1 MERNTAQTWI
11 IRIGGHSELTREREK
26 DSTFG
31 CKCEGAG
38 SVERAGHEQ
47 RGDEVG
53 HVEGDGGAPAGA
65 PPRCG
70 GRAATEP
77 QGPHHGVTG
86 GAILVP
92 SPAPRPV
99 SSTPAIGFRKPE
111 FASSDGL

>member
-1 MERNTAQTWI
+1 LFRTITWTN
-11 IRIGGHSELTREREK
+11 SELTREREK
-26 DSTFG
+26 ESTFG

-53 HVEGDGGAPAGA
+53 HAEGDGGAPAGA

-86 GAILVP
+86 GAGGGGITVT
-92 SPAPRPV
+92 PR
-99 SSTPAIGFRKPE
+99 A
-111 FASSDGL
+111 ASRLPGKGAR